1 MTFVQSLSKSPYG
14 AAITR
19 CREGISARDC
29 CFVKTAGV
37 LSRTMHFAEKLAP
50 LEGVKSK
57 AKEARKTRWAIGREQ
72 VYISRI
78 VRERGGFGVGAAGA
92 AASLP

>member
-1 MTFVQSLSKSPYG
+1 
-14 AAITR
+14 
-19 CREGISARDC
+19 
-29 CFVKTAGV
+29 
-37 LSRTMHFAEKLAP
+37 LAP